1 MHRPP
6 CATWLS
12 WSRSTQTG
20 VSCVLQSTILSTSQ
34 PAKMGQALATG
45 SKLMSL
51 CFSLHTL
58 GPRGGT
64 YSFTSMSPAHTKK
77 TVPWLM
83 GVLEHLPFLL
93 HICSFSSTTP
103 AKWTT
108 RGYWLMPKE
117 VKGQMHFASRFLWKQ
132 GQGLSQREDGGGIL
146 RRANVV
152 LSTCQSCF
160 PAPYS
165 PPVTAP
171 YTISGC
177 DLANLNWITGLF
189 FHPSSIPGTAEEVAQ
204 GPWASSMAHQS
215 TPWSKTLSTRGLTP
229 LCLGLRVSR
238 LTTAL
243 WVSWSLKKM
252 LPTSIRSLK
261 TWLLRGAHVAK
272 TETNMAFF
280 GSFFTG
286 WIEIPQQ
293 TWTVII
299 GNLKWQMLWLDSVI
313 SLMDVREQSDL
324 EQKCLLNNVFCK
336 KKKKK
341 NFIMMKIW
349 YFFVFV
355 MMCQCNLLLA
365 KKCWILTLK

>member
-12 WSRSTQTG
+12 WSRRTQTS
-20 VSCVLQSTILSTSQ
+20 VSCVLQSTTLSTLQ

-45 SKLMSL
+45 SKLISF
-51 CFSLHTL
+51 CFSHHTL
-58 GPRGGT
+58 RPRGGT

-77 TVPWLM
+77 KVPWLM
-83 GVLEHLPFLL
+83 GPPEHLPFLL
-93 HICSFSSTTP
+93 HICSFTSTTP

-108 RGYWLMPKE
+108 RGYGLMPKE
-117 VKGQMHFASRFLWKQ
+117 VKGQMHFTSRFLSKQ
-132 GQGLSQREDGGGIL
+132 RQGLSQREDGGGNL

-177 DLANLNWITGLF
+177 DSANLNWITGLF
-189 FHPSSIPGTAEEVAQ
+189 FLPSSTPGTAEEVAQ

-215 TPWSKTLSTRGLTP
+215 TPWSKTLSMRGWTP

-252 LPTSIRSLK
+252 VPMSIKSLK

-272 TETNMAFF
+272 TETNM
-280 GSFFTG
+280 SFFWFLFYRLNWNTTTDLNSHHRCSKVGDALTG
-286 WIEIPQQ
+286 LSDFINEKKNIY
-293 TWTVII
+293 I
-299 GNLKWQMLWLDSVI
+299 N
-313 SLMDVREQSDL
+313 VREQSDL
-324 EQKCLLNNVFCK
+324 EQKCLLNVFCK
-336 KKKKK
+336 KKKKEFYH
-341 NFIMMKIW
+341 NE
-349 YFFVFV
+349 
-355 MMCQCNLLLA
+355 NL
-365 KKCWILTLK
+365 ILFCFCYDMPVQPVVC